1 MFVVSLSQTTVQG
14 SVMLQDA
21 DNYFQNCSV
30 VFKLRIPQNGTIVLA
45 GNSLLPH
52 SGLIILCSFLVL
64 ALVLLSSFVV
74 WKTTRHDGSP
84 AVRHH

>member
-1 MFVVSLSQTTVQG
+1 
-14 SVMLQDA
+14 MLQDA

-30 VFKLRIPQNGTIVLA
+30 MFKLRIPQNGTIVLA

-52 SGLIILCSFLVL
+52 PGIIVLSSLLVF

-74 WKTTRHDGSP
+74 WNYQKQLVPRHDGSP